1 MRPRIVWPLPIPPA
15 SSLPAP
21 HASPRAQIHCSC
33 AYSVLGPT
41 PLQPQGLCTNCVLLS
56 HVSPTWLPQGTLLRF
71 LHTFLQSRF
80 HGSFMQFISDMYS
93 SVLLVTPPPRNRNSI
108 IQFLPLSQLFS
119 PFCLFCICCNHPLST
134 VCVSLHISI
143 TLPGDCDRKAERQR
157 PEIKEEMRHI

>member
-119 PFCLFCICCNHPLST
+119 PFVFFVFVAITHSLQFAFLYTFPSHCLET
-134 VCVSLHISI
+134 V
-143 TLPGDCDRKAERQR
+143 TERQR
-157 PEIKEEMRHI
+157 DRDQK